1 MKGVISYFPSPGG
14 VLYIVSMCIPVN
26 RSSGGQ
32 WKYEDPIWIY
42 PMRRRIKEPLLFSM
56 PA

>member
-32 WKYEDPIWIY
+32 WKYEDPIWTY